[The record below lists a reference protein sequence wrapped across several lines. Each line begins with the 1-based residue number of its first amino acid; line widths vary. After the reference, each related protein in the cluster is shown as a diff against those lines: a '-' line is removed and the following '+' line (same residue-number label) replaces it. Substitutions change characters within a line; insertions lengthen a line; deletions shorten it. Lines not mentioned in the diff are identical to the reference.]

1 MSQSIVNDM
10 LTPEEAVKTEARCI
24 CFALDDQMV
33 KDLQR
38 LKEILGF
45 PIGAMVSE
53 ALRPLVDIFLPLAD
67 LSEQGKLSADCVPE
81 FMKGLEFFITR
92 ADVAKARLDKK
103 VKNLE
108 RQQKMK
114 RGIGNERKDKSSA

>member
-1 MSQSIVNDM
+1 MSDYIVNDI

-33 KDLQR
+33 RDLQR

-53 ALRPLVDIFLPLAD
+53 ALRPFVDTFLPIAD
-67 LSEQGKLSADCVPE
+67 LYEQGKLSADCVPE
-81 FMKGLEFFITR
+81 VMKGLESFITR
-92 ADVAKARLDKK
+92 VDISKARLDRK
-103 VKNLE
+103 VKNLGK
-108 RQQKMK
+108 QQKVK
-114 RGIGNERKDKSSA
+114 GGVSCERKDKSST

>member
-1 MSQSIVNDM
+1 MSQAIVNDIF
-10 LTPEEAVKTEARCI
+10 TPEEAVKNDAHCI
-24 CFALDDQMV
+24 CFAMDDVMING
-33 KDLQR
+33 LQR
-38 LKEILGF
+38 LKEIFSF

-53 ALRPLVDIFLPLAD
+53 ALRPFVDTFLPIAD

-81 FMKGLEFFITR
+81 LMKGLEFFITK

-108 RQQKMK
+108 KQKNEARYRQ
-114 RGIGNERKDKSSA
+114 